1 MIPVGSWCPRAQ
13 NLGVY
18 ASLLQCI
25 SASRAACAL
34 TSGTAVPLPALP
46 PNQGGLAAG
55 RPPVC
60 RSLVSPSCPHRIP
73 ATSGAAALGSRPGT
87 GPWCWMWCEEVVSPN
102 TAVMGEAVG
111 AVKNHD
117 FGVNCPAVSRANAV
131 SKPWH
136 FHGSRSTFANNGSW
150 VSTCV
155 YEQLLNLSFPDSSE
169 LGSNPAQP
177 GELWGCWG
185 RLWPR
190 FLGLHHRAGA
200 QNMLGAVWGLGAWA
214 GRSSPGSPL
223 S

>member
-1 MIPVGSWCPRAQ
+1 MCGRVPQGLRPTSPSRAAPARPRPPAMIPVGSWCPRAQ

-34 TSGTAVPLPALP
+34 TSGIAVPLPALP

-73 ATSGAAALGSRPGT
+73 ATSGAAALGSWPGT

-136 FHGSRSTFANNGSW
+136 FHGSRSTFANKARGYRRVRMN
-150 VSTCV
+150 
-155 YEQLLNLSFPDSSE
+155 SS
-169 LGSNPAQP
+169 
-177 GELWGCWG
+177 
-185 RLWPR
+185 
-190 FLGLHHRAGA
+190 
-200 QNMLGAVWGLGAWA
+200 
-214 GRSSPGSPL
+214 
-223 S
+223 